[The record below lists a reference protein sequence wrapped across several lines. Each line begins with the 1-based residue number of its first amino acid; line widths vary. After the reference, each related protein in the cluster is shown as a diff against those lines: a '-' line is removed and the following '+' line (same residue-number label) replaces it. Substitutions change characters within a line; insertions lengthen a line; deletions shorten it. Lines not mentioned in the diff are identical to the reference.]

1 MRVQKF
7 ALSTFLVLACLLFA
21 PLSFAQQMDSS
32 KPAPAQMT
40 QRSWLGV
47 SILEVDGK
55 VARHMDIKAT
65 KGLVVVDVVKGGPA
79 EAAGVRQGD
88 VIVSLDGREAAE
100 VTDFMSRVQAAGV
113 GAAVTL
119 GIDRAGESRQIKA
132 TLEAMPSPAMGG
144 MGMGYGMGHKGS
156 ECPQHAMGMEKQ
168 CPMGENCP
176 MGDDCPA
183 RSGKPCPQ
191 CKAGM
196 KGQGYGMGHGH
207 GYGMMTGR
215 ARHGS
220 TGPGYAGTTGPM
232 YGKMMYSRIIM
243 ALKGM
248 DLTAEQRSKTAAIRS
263 EYRKKAIKAAA
274 DAKIAH
280 MELHEMLAS
289 DPVNMEKVRAKVNE
303 LGKKKSDMMLS
314 GIKALED
321 IKKVLTPEQRKSLRE
336 TLSMDSSGMETED
349 DMDGAAGEA
358 AE

>member
-1 MRVQKF
+1 MRVQKTAF
-7 ALSTFLVLACLLFA
+7 STFLVLACLLFA
-21 PLSFAQQMDSS
+21 PLSFAQQTDSS
-32 KPAPAQMT
+32 KAAPAQMT

-47 SILEVDGK
+47 SILEVDAK
-55 VARHMDIKAT
+55 VARHMDIKAS

-88 VIVSLDGREAAE
+88 VIVSLDGRETVE
-100 VTDFMSRVQAAGV
+100 LNDFMSRVQAAGV

-119 GIDRAGESRQIKA
+119 GIDRAGQMRQVKA
-132 TLEAMPSPAMGG
+132 TLEAMPSPAMP
-144 MGMGYGMGHKGS
+144 GMGYGMGYKGA
-156 ECPQHAMGMEKQ
+156 ECPQHAMGMEKM
-168 CPMGENCP
+168 CPMGDECP

-183 RSGKPCPQ
+183 RSGKPCPKCQ
-191 CKAGM
+191 AGM

-220 TGPGYAGTTGPM
+220 MGRGYAGTTGPM
-232 YGKMMYSRIIM
+232 YGKMMYGRIIM

-248 DLTAEQRSKTAAIRS
+248 DLTPEQRSKTAAIRS

-280 MELHEMLAS
+280 MELHEMLAT

-321 IKKVLTPEQRKSLRE
+321 MKKVLTPEQRKSLRE
-336 TLSMDSSGMETED
+336 ALSMDSSAMEMEMEDGMD
-349 DMDGAAGEA
+349 SQDGE
-358 AE
+358 